1 VSAANRVL
9 TLRELNRATLARQML
24 LERENV
30 SPFEAVRR
38 LVALQ
43 AQVTSPPY
51 VGLWTRLEDFGRED
65 LTRLM
70 LERRVVRAT
79 LMRATLQLMTADDY
93 LLLRPALQPAL
104 TRSMRSIAGKRLE
117 GLDLDRLISS
127 ARDFFEEEPRTFA
140 DLRPLLSE
148 LEPDRDPSALAYAV
162 RTMLPLVQVPSG
174 GVWGYSGKAPFTT
187 PERWLGRPPS
197 GSEEARDLILRYL
210 AAFGPAA
217 AKDVQTWS
225 GRTQLKPVVEEMRP
239 ELRTFHDENGNELFD
254 LPEAPLPPA
263 DTPVPPRFVPD
274 YDNLVLSHAERGR
287 VLPDE
292 HRKKVFLSAARVR
305 ATFLIDGFVRGAWKI
320 EKTRKTATLQ
330 IEPFEPLSTEDR
342 NTLNDEGEH
351 LVRFV
356 TEPQGAETFEI
367 RFSRSLAS

>member
-1 VSAANRVL
+1 MSAADRVL

-30 SPFEAVRR
+30 SPLEAVQR

-51 VGLWTRLEDFGRED
+51 VGLWTRLNDFRRED

-104 TRSMRSIAGKRLE
+104 TRSMRSISGKRLD
-117 GLDLDRLISS
+117 GLDLDRLVGA

-140 DLRPLLSE
+140 DLRPLLSD
-148 LEPDRDPSALAYAV
+148 LEPDRDQSALAYAV
-162 RTMLPLVQVPSG
+162 RTRLPLVQVPSG

-187 PERWLGRPPS
+187 PERWLGQPPS
-197 GSEEARDLILRYL
+197 GSEDARDLILRYL

-217 AKDVQTWS
+217 VRDVQMWS
-225 GRTQLKPVVEEMRP
+225 GRTQLKTSVEEMRP
-239 ELRTFHDENGNELFD
+239 ELRTFHDESGNELFD
-254 LPEAPLPPA
+254 LPDAPLPPA
-263 DTPVPPRFVPD
+263 DTPAPPRFVPD
-274 YDNLVLSHAERGR
+274 YDNLILSHAERRR
-287 VLPDE
+287 VVPDE

-305 ATFLIDGFVRGAWKI
+305 ATFLVDGFVHGVWKI
-320 EKTRKTATLQ
+320 EKQRKTATLV
-330 IEPFEPLSTEDR
+330 IEPFEPLSREDR
-342 NTLNDEGEH
+342 DTLSDEGER

-356 TEPQGAETFEI
+356 AEPQGTETFGV
-367 RFSRSLAS
+367 RFE

>member
-1 VSAANRVL
+1 
-9 TLRELNRATLARQML
+9 ML

-342 NTLNDEGEH
+342 DTLNDEGEH

>member
-1 VSAANRVL
+1 VSVADRVL
-9 TLRELNRATLARQML
+9 TLHELNRATLARQML

-30 SPFEAVRR
+30 SPLEAVRR
-38 LVALQ
+38 LIALQ

-51 VGLWTRLEDFGRED
+51 VGLWARLNNFMRDD
-65 LTRLM
+65 LTHLM

-117 GLDLDRLISS
+117 GLDLDRLVGA
-127 ARDFFEEEPRTFA
+127 ARDFFEGEPRTFA
-140 DLRPLLSE
+140 DLRTLLTE
-148 LEPDRDPSALAYAV
+148 LEPDRDPSAMAYAV

-187 PERWLGRPPS
+187 PERWLGQPPS
-197 GSEEARDLILRYL
+197 GSEEARDLILKYL

-217 AKDVQTWS
+217 ARDVQTWS
-225 GRTQLKPVVEEMRP
+225 GRTQLKPVVEEMKP
-239 ELRTFHDENGNELFD
+239 ELRIYLDENGNELFD

-263 DTPVPPRFVPD
+263 DTPAPPRFVPD
-274 YDNLVLSHAERGR
+274 YDNLVLSHVERGR

-292 HRKKVFLSAARVR
+292 HRKKIFLAAARVR

-320 EKTRKTATLQ
+320 EKQRKTATLV
-330 IEPFEPLSTEDR
+330 IEPFEPLSEEDR
-342 NTLNDEGEH
+342 ETLSDEGER

-356 TEPQGAETFEI
+356 AGPQGAKTFEI
-367 RFSRSLAS
+367 HFH

>member
-1 VSAANRVL
+1 MSAAGRVL

-30 SPFEAVRR
+30 SPFEAARR

-51 VGLWTRLEDFGRED
+51 VGLWTRLDGFERED
-65 LTRLM
+65 LTQQM

-104 TRSMRSIAGKRLE
+104 TGSMRSTAGKRLQ
-117 GLDLDRLISS
+117 GVDLERLIDVG
-127 ARDFFEEEPRTFA
+127 RDFFEREPRTFA
-140 DLRPLLSE
+140 DLRPVLAA

-187 PERWLGRPPS
+187 PERWLGQPLS
-197 GSEEARDLILRYL
+197 GSEAARDLIMRYL

-225 GRTQLKPVVEEMRP
+225 GRTRLKAVVEEMRP
-239 ELRTFHDENGNELFD
+239 ELRSFHDENGNELFD
-254 LPEAPLPPA
+254 LPEAPIPPA
-263 DTPVPPRFVPD
+263 DTPAPPRFVPD
-274 YDNLVLSHAERGR
+274 YDNLVLSHAERRR
-287 VLPDE
+287 VLPEE
-292 HRKKVFLSAARVR
+292 HRNRVFLSAARVR
-305 ATFLIDGFVRGAWKI
+305 ATVLIDGFVRGVWKI
-320 EKTRKTATLQ
+320 EKSRKAAVLQ
-330 IEPFEPLSTEDR
+330 IEPFEPVSKEHRDILS
-342 NTLNDEGEH
+342 DEGER

-356 TEPQGAETFEI
+356 AEPQGAETFGV
-367 RFSRSLAS
+367 RFE

>member
-1 VSAANRVL
+1 VSAADRVL

-30 SPFEAVRR
+30 SPLEAVQR

-51 VGLWTRLEDFGRED
+51 VGLWTRLNDFRRED

-117 GLDLDRLISS
+117 GLDLDRLIGA

-148 LEPDRDPSALAYAV
+148 LEPDRDHSGLAYAV
-162 RTMLPLVQVPSG
+162 RTRLPLVQVPSG
-174 GVWGYSGKAPFTT
+174 GVWGYSGKPPFTT
-187 PERWLGRPPS
+187 PERWLGRSPS
-197 GSEEARDLILRYL
+197 GSEEARDLILKYL
-210 AAFGPAA
+210 AAFGPATV
-217 AKDVQTWS
+217 KDVQTWS
-225 GRTQLKPVVEEMRP
+225 GRTQLKPSVEEMRP
-239 ELRTFHDENGNELFD
+239 ELRTFREENGNELFD

-263 DTPVPPRFVPD
+263 DSPAPPRFVPD

-287 VLPDE
+287 VVPDR

-305 ATFLIDGFVRGAWKI
+305 ATFLIDGFVLGAWKI
-320 EKTRKTATLQ
+320 EKKRKTATLL
-330 IEPFEPLSTEDR
+330 IEPFEPLSEEDR
-342 NTLNDEGEH
+342 ETLGYEGER

-356 TEPQGAETFEI
+356 AEPQGAETFEV
-367 RFSRSLAS
+367 RFE

>member
-1 VSAANRVL
+1 VSAADRLL
-9 TLRELNRATLARQML
+9 TLRQLNRATLARQML

-30 SPFEAVRR
+30 SPLEAVQR

-51 VGLWTRLEDFGRED
+51 VGLWSRLYDFRRED

-104 TRSMRSIAGKRLE
+104 TRSMRSIAGKRLD
-117 GLDLDRLISS
+117 GLDLDRLVGA

-140 DLRPLLSE
+140 DLRPLLSA
-148 LEPDRDPSALAYAV
+148 LEPDRDQSALAYAV
-162 RTMLPLVQVPSG
+162 RTRLPLVQVPSG

-187 PERWLGRPPS
+187 PERWLGQPPS

-217 AKDVQTWS
+217 VRDVQTWS
-225 GRTQLKPVVEEMRP
+225 GRTQLKPSVEEMRP
-239 ELRTFHDENGNELFD
+239 ELLTFLDESGNELFD

-263 DTPVPPRFVPD
+263 DTPAPPRFVPD

-287 VLPDE
+287 VVPDE
-292 HRKKVFLSAARVR
+292 HRKKIFLSAARVR

-320 EKTRKTATLQ
+320 EKQRKTATLL
-330 IEPFEPLSTEDR
+330 IEPFEPLSSEDHEA
-342 NTLNDEGEH
+342 LSDEGER

-356 TEPQGAETFEI
+356 AEPQGAETFEI
-367 RFSRSLAS
+367 RFQ